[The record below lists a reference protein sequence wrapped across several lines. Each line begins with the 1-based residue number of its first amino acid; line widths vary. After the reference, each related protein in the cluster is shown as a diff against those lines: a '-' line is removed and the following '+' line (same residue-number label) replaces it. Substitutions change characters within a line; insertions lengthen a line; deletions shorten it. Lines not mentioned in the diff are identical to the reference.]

1 MCFLKCFLQDGMK
14 QPLRWV
20 YVETSSYVFVCLFV
34 LLLFVRR
41 IEESSPT
48 QSSVFHFIVVASQF
62 NFMHPLLF
70 MFLQDYVFKTS
81 RNTGINYYFFPL
93 TLPFI
98 YSKETKEMQKLKKKR
113 HAIVNA
119 PCTTFSFTISA
130 RLGFSESRVMSNVA
144 K

>member
-1 MCFLKCFLQDGMK
+1 MCFLKCFHQDGMK

-70 MFLQDYVFKTS
+70 VSPRLCFQGVTKH
-81 RNTGINYYFFPL
+81 RNKLSFFPS
-93 TLPFI
+93 
-98 YSKETKEMQKLKKKR
+98 YSSFHLFKRDQGNAEIKKKTR
-113 HAIVNA
+113 DSERSLHNLLLHHK
-119 PCTTFSFTISA
+119 CTIRFQRIS
-130 RLGFSESRVMSNVA
+130 RDE
-144 K
+144 

>member
-1 MCFLKCFLQDGMK
+1 MK

-70 MFLQDYVFKTS
+70 MFLQDYVFKAS
-81 RNTGINYYFFPL
+81 RNTGINYHFFPL

-98 YSKETKEMQKLKKKR
+98 YSKETKEMQK
-113 HAIVNA
+113 
-119 PCTTFSFTISA
+119 
-130 RLGFSESRVMSNVA
+130 
-144 K
+144 